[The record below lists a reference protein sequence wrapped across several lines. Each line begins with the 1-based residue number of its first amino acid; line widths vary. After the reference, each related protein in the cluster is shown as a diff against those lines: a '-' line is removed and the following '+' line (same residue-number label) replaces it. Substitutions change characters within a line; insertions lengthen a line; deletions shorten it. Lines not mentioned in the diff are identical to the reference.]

1 MSSSLDLV
9 DLLEASTKVTDWY
22 TFGVY
27 LKMPSEELQDIE
39 GRCSR
44 DGIKRCKIELFTSW
58 MKRYPNASWAD
69 VARALGKCNENTTAD
84 QIRQFH
90 LPPSLPATTA
100 SESQN
105 SSSQGDNLAQ
115 KTQVLRPKEV
125 VAQFRKLESS
135 YAELTFNLKTSLDEK
150 QVLPMKLGRFLIGLL
165 EEDPQDHDKLLQATT
180 IDKLFQ
186 LISPYYC
193 FLSTAV
199 LRAIIDKFIG
209 EPLKHQ
215 LEEYERQLEEFKES
229 TSMDLLKE
237 IEPQSSP
244 SAGAPQVI
252 IKLAKCWE
260 RVTIRRFERL
270 VKQIFE
276 ENSTSLTNIT
286 VKSGCISVTWF
297 TRKSSVP
304 SLVAQAQE
312 KTAFMKLVG
321 ILRMS
326 ISEIDILKQEEE
338 EDTSFLISSAL
349 DQATRADCADAVM
362 ILLSILEAD
371 PNSSDSEG
379 FTPLMI
385 ACSYGNIRIT
395 TLLLQAHANINQQ
408 NNDGYTAL
416 MAACDSE
423 TPQYE
428 LVKLM
433 VQSGADLNI
442 KTSQLQRTALMAA
455 AECGHTSIVRYLLD
469 EGAPVNTQ
477 DVNGSTSLMIASVL
491 GHSEVVCVLIN
502 YGADLNI
509 LAKGLDDATALMYA
523 CDHQRTV
530 CVDLLLAGGADP
542 NLCSREHS
550 PLIDACII
558 DDYPMDPT
566 ILEKLL
572 SAGANPNTQ
581 TGDDGLTALM
591 QAAADGYEKGIE
603 VLLKA
608 GADVSIQ
615 DSNGLTALHC
625 AAEYGHLAVCKT
637 LLASGAQVSVTDN
650 DGDTPLDLALNN
662 DHHEVCELLRSIMDS
677 DPSHTTQ
684 ETVTTQPSLTAQE
697 INKPVQDC
705 SQSRKKRSKNIPS
718 LKLRRGILPSI
729 TSVGRLFRNLLLPDR
744 EIKLRHSNQT
754 QQPNIPNN
762 N

>member
-1 MSSSLDLV
+1 MSSTLNLV
-9 DLLEASTKVTDWY
+9 DLLEASTKVTDW
-22 TFGVY
+22 FMLGVY

-44 DGIKRCKIELFTSW
+44 DGIKRCKAELFTSW

-69 VARALGKCNENTTAD
+69 VARALGECDENTTAE

-90 LPPSLPATTA
+90 LPPSLPATA
-100 SESQN
+100 SESQTN
-105 SSSQGDNLAQ
+105 SNQADNLAQ
-115 KTQVLRPKEV
+115 KTQVLLPKEV
-125 VAQFRKLESS
+125 VTQFRKLESS

-150 QVLPMKLGRFLIGLL
+150 QVLLMKLGRFLIDLL
-165 EEDPQDHDKLLQATT
+165 EEDKTLLQATT
-180 IDKLFQ
+180 IDDLFQ

-193 FLSTAV
+193 FLNTAV
-199 LRAIIDKFIG
+199 LGNIIDKFIG
-209 EPLKHQ
+209 EPLKQQ
-215 LEEYERQLEEFKES
+215 LNEYECQLEEFKES

-252 IKLAKCWE
+252 IKLAKCWQ
-260 RVTIRRFERL
+260 RVTIKRFQRL
-270 VKQIFE
+270 VEHIFE

-286 VKSGCISVTWF
+286 VKSGCICVTWF

-326 ISEIDILKQEEE
+326 ISEIDILKQEEK

-371 PNSSDSEG
+371 PNFSDSEG
-379 FTPLMI
+379 VTPLMI
-385 ACSYGNIRIT
+385 ACHYGNIRIA
-395 TLLLQAHANINQQ
+395 TLLLQPHANINQQ
-408 NNDGYTAL
+408 DNDGWTA
-416 MAACDSE
+416 
-423 TPQYE
+423 
-428 LVKLM
+428 
-433 VQSGADLNI
+433 
-442 KTSQLQRTALMAA
+442 
-455 AECGHTSIVRYLLD
+455 
-469 EGAPVNTQ
+469 
-477 DVNGSTSLMIASVL
+477 LMIASEL
-491 GHSEVVCVLIN
+491 GHSEVVRVLIN

-509 LAKGLDDATALMYA
+509 LVKGRDATALILA
-523 CDHQRTV
+523 CGQQRTV

-542 NLCSREHS
+542 NLCCGGHS
-550 PLIDACII
+550 PLLSACII
-558 DDYPMDPT
+558 EEFPMDPT

-581 TGDDGLTALM
+581 TGDDGDTALM
-591 QAAADGYEKGIE
+591 SAAAYGYEKGTE

-608 GADVSIQ
+608 GADISIQ
-615 DSNGLTALHC
+615 DLNGRTALHY

-637 LLASGAQVSVTDN
+637 LLASGAQVSVTDRY
-650 DGDTPLDLALNN
+650 GDTPLYNASNQG
-662 DHHEVCELLRSIMDS
+662 HRKVCELLRSSMDS

-684 ETVTTQPSLTAQE
+684 ETVSTQPSHTAQE
-697 INKPVQDC
+697 AKDS
-705 SQSRKKRSKNIPS
+705 SQSRKTRSKNIPPI
-718 LKLRRGILPSI
+718 KLRRGILPSI

>member
-1 MSSSLDLV
+1 MSSTLNQESCLNLV

-22 TFGVY
+22 TLGVF

-69 VARALGKCNENTTAD
+69 VARALEKCDENTTAE

-90 LPPSLPATTA
+90 LPPSLSATA
-100 SESQN
+100 
-105 SSSQGDNLAQ
+105 A
-115 KTQVLRPKEV
+115 KEPPNQDQQH
-125 VAQFRKLESS
+125 VARVILHKDKVAKFRKLESS
-135 YAELTFNLKTSLDEK
+135 YAELTLNLKTSLDEK
-150 QVLPMKLGRFLIGLL
+150 PVPLLSLERFLIDLLL

-193 FLSTAV
+193 FLNTAV
-199 LRAIIDKFIG
+199 LGDIIDKFIG
-209 EPLKHQ
+209 EPLKQQ
-215 LEEYERQLEEFKES
+215 LEEYERQLEKFKES
-229 TSMDLLKE
+229 TSMALLKE

-252 IKLAKCWE
+252 IKLAKCWQS
-260 RVTIRRFERL
+260 VTIRRFERL
-270 VKQIFE
+270 VKHIFE

-304 SLVAQAQE
+304 SLVGQAQE
-312 KTAFMKLVG
+312 KTAFMQLVG

-338 EDTSFLISSAL
+338 EDTSFRISSAL

-385 ACSYGNIRIT
+385 ACRYGNIRIA
-395 TLLLQAHANINQQ
+395 TLLHQAHANINQQ
-408 NNDGYTAL
+408 DNDGWTAL
-416 MAACDSE
+416 MEACSSE

-442 KTSQLQRTALMAA
+442 KTSKRQSTALILA
-455 AECGHTSIVRYLLD
+455 AERRHASIVQYLLD

-477 DVNGSTSLMIASVL
+477 DVDGATSLMLASQH

-509 LAKGLDDATALMYA
+509 LAKSHNATALILA
-523 CDHQRTV
+523 CVRQRTP
-530 CVDLLLAGGADP
+530 CVDFLLAGGADP
-542 NLCSREHS
+542 NLCCGEYS
-550 PLIDACII
+550 PLLSACII
-558 DDYPMDPT
+558 DDYHMDPT

-581 TGDDGLTALM
+581 TGDDGFTALM
-591 QAAADGYEKGIE
+591 QAAGYGYEKGIE

-608 GADVSIQ
+608 GADVKIQ
-615 DSNGLTALHC
+615 DSNGLTSSSYC
-625 AAEYGHLAVCKT
+625 SREGT
-637 LLASGAQVSVTDN
+637 L
-650 DGDTPLDLALNN
+650 DGL
-662 DHHEVCELLRSIMDS
+662 
-677 DPSHTTQ
+677 
-684 ETVTTQPSLTAQE
+684 
-697 INKPVQDC
+697 
-705 SQSRKKRSKNIPS
+705 
-718 LKLRRGILPSI
+718 
-729 TSVGRLFRNLLLPDR
+729 
-744 EIKLRHSNQT
+744 
-754 QQPNIPNN
+754 
-762 N
+762 

>member
-1 MSSSLDLV
+1 MSSSLNLV

-22 TFGVY
+22 TLGVY

-58 MKRYPNASWAD
+58 MKRYPNASWAG
-69 VARALGKCNENTTAD
+69 VARALEKCDENTTAD

-90 LPPSLPATTA
+90 LPPSLPATA
-100 SESQN
+100 SESQT
-105 SSSQGDNLAQ
+105 SSSQGDNLTR
-115 KTQVLRPKEV
+115 KTQVLLPKEV
-125 VAQFRKLESS
+125 VSRFRKLESS
-135 YAELTFNLKTSLDEK
+135 YAELTLNLKTSLDEK
-150 QVLPMKLGRFLIGLL
+150 RVPLLKLQRFLIDLL
-165 EEDPQDHDKLLQATT
+165 AEDKTLLQATT
-180 IDKLFQ
+180 IDDLFQ

-193 FLSTAV
+193 FLNTAV
-199 LRAIIDKFIG
+199 LGDIIDKFIG

-252 IKLAKCWE
+252 IKLAKCWQQ
-260 RVTIRRFERL
+260 VTIKRFRIL
-270 VKQIFE
+270 VEHIFE

-312 KTAFMKLVG
+312 KTAFMQLVG

-385 ACSYGNIRIT
+385 ACDYGNIRIA

-408 NNDGYTAL
+408 DNEGYTAL
-416 MAACDSE
+416 MEACSSE

-433 VQSGADLNI
+433 VHSGADLNI
-442 KTSQLQRTALMAA
+442 KTGKLQRTALMYAA
-455 AECGHTSIVRYLLD
+455 QRGHTRIVQYLLD

-477 DVNGSTSLMIASVL
+477 DVDGVTSLMIASGY
-491 GHSEVVCVLIN
+491 GHSEVVRVLIN

-509 LAKGLDDATALMYA
+509 LAKGLDATALMYA
-523 CDHQRTV
+523 CVRQRTV
-530 CVDLLLAGGADP
+530 CVDLLLAGRADP
-542 NLCSREHS
+542 NLCGREHS
-550 PLIDACII
+550 PLIGACII
-558 DDYPMDPT
+558 GDYPMDPT

-581 TGDDGLTALM
+581 TGDDGYTALM
-591 QAAADGYEKGIE
+591 QAAADGYEKGME

-608 GADVSIQ
+608 GADANIQ
-615 DSNGLTALHC
+615 NSNGFTALHC
-625 AAEYGHLAVCKT
+625 AAENGHLAVCQT
-637 LLASGAQVSVTDN
+637 LLALGAVTDN
-650 DGDTPLDLALNN
+650 DGDTPLDLALDNG
-662 DHHEVCELLRSIMDS
+662 HHEVCELLRSSIES

-684 ETVTTQPSLTAQE
+684 ETVTTQPSHTAQE
-697 INKPVQDC
+697 INRPAKDS
-705 SQSRKKRSKNIPS
+705 SQSRKTRSKNIPPI
-718 LKLRRGILPSI
+718 KLRRGILPSI

>member
-22 TFGVY
+22 TLGVY

-90 LPPSLPATTA
+90 LPPSPPATAAA

-105 SSSQGDNLAQ
+105 SSKQGDNLAQ
-115 KTQVLRPKEV
+115 KTQVLLPKKV
-125 VAQFRKLESS
+125 VTQFRKLESS

-150 QVLPMKLGRFLIGLL
+150 QVLPMKLGRFLIDLL
-165 EEDPQDHDKLLQATT
+165 EEDKTLLQATT
-180 IDKLFQ
+180 IDDLFQ

-193 FLSTAV
+193 FLNTAV
-199 LRAIIDKFIG
+199 LGNIIDKFIG

-215 LEEYERQLEEFKES
+215 LNEYERQLEEFKES

-237 IEPQSSP
+237 IEPQSSHN
-244 SAGAPQVI
+244 AGAPQVI
-252 IKLAKCWE
+252 IKLAKCWQ
-260 RVTIRRFERL
+260 RVTIKRFQRL
-270 VKQIFE
+270 VEHIFE
-276 ENSTSLTNIT
+276 ENSTSFANIT
-286 VKSGCISVTWF
+286 VKSGCICVTWF

-312 KTAFMKLVG
+312 KTAFMQLVG

-338 EDTSFLISSAL
+338 EDTSFLINSAL
-349 DQATRADCADAVM
+349 NQATRADCADAVM
-362 ILLSILEAD
+362 TLLGILEAD

-379 FTPLMI
+379 STPLMI
-385 ACSYGNIRIT
+385 ACNYGNIRIA

-408 NNDGYTAL
+408 SKTGWTAL
-416 MAACDSE
+416 MYACSSE

-442 KTSQLQRTALMAA
+442 KDEEQRTALMYA
-455 AECGHTSIVRYLLD
+455 AEGGHTSIVQYLLD

-477 DVNGSTSLMIASVL
+477 DEDGATSIMMASEL
-491 GHSEVVCVLIN
+491 GHSEVVRVLIN

-509 LAKGLDDATALMYA
+509 LTKGLDATALIVA
-523 CDHQRTV
+523 CDRQRTV

-542 NLCSREHS
+542 NQCGGEYS
-550 PLIDACII
+550 PLLDACII
-558 DDYPMDPT
+558 GDDPMDPT

-581 TGDDGLTALM
+581 TKDDGFTALM
-591 QAAADGYEKGIE
+591 QAAGYGYEKGIE

-608 GADVSIQ
+608 RADVSIQ
-615 DSNGLTALHC
+615 SSNGITALHC
-625 AAEYGHLAVCKT
+625 AAEYGHLTVCKT

-650 DGDTPLDLALNN
+650 DGNTSLDLAANQG
-662 DHHEVCELLRSIMDS
+662 HHEVCELLRSIMDS

-684 ETVTTQPSLTAQE
+684 ETVTT
-697 INKPVQDC
+697 
-705 SQSRKKRSKNIPS
+705 
-718 LKLRRGILPSI
+718 
-729 TSVGRLFRNLLLPDR
+729 
-744 EIKLRHSNQT
+744 
-754 QQPNIPNN
+754 
-762 N
+762 